1 MAVGTWQLCGSTL
14 PFTPAARWLNVKAA
28 ALPHFCG
35 FDRFAADHNQAREHW
50 QPKGETA
57 QDESGGETRLEAS
70 AHEVKKPGAGSL
82 KGAKTERDRRQG
94 SYHGRK
100 YEAHEGAS
108 DVYAQ
113 ADGPARTPKRRR
125 IEKEDAELQSYDFE
139 DELRIAQH
147 IDANLAEHLCQS
159 SEWPPTLDR
168 CGDEGV
174 SRPRQEQ
181 KCHPQ
186 TRDNDREGDEQ
197 RSPGGVQV
205 AAVPKHDESEQAD
218 QEIGG
223 VIGQCSD
230 EERRDGDRG
239 SNAAAHQ
246 AAYDH
251 EAATE
256 PAGGDRLIGEKLNE
270 RKPEETYEWQRR
282 PGPIEDAKPDS
293 GCADIGR

>member
-1 MAVGTWQLCGSTL
+1 MAVGTWQSCGSTL
-14 PFTPAARWLNVKAA
+14 PFVPAARSAERLACRA
-28 ALPHFCG
+28 PDCRG
-35 FDRFAADHNQAREHW
+35 FDRFAADHNQTREHRE
-50 QPKGETA
+50 PKGETS
-57 QDESGGETRLEAS
+57 QDEGSGETRLEAS
-70 AHEVKKPGAGSL
+70 AHEVKQPGAGSL
-82 KGAKTERDRRQG
+82 KGAKTERDRRKG
-94 SYHGRK
+94 GYHGRK
-100 YEAHEGAS
+100 YEAHKGAS

-113 ADGPARTPKRRR
+113 ADGPARTPKGRG
-125 IEKEDAELQSYDFE
+125 IEEEDAELQSYDFE

-147 IDANLAEHLCQS
+147 IDANLAEHLRQS
-159 SEWPPTLDR
+159 SEWPPTLDPS
-168 CGDEGV
+168 GNEGV

-197 RSPGGVQV
+197 RSPSGVQV
-205 AAVPKHDESEQAD
+205 AAVPKHDESKQAD

-223 VIGQCSD
+223 VIGNCSD

-239 SNAAAHQ
+239 SNPAAHQ

-256 PAGGDRLIGEKLNE
+256 PTGGDRLIGEKLNE
-270 RKPEETYEWQRR
+270 RKPEETHEWQRR